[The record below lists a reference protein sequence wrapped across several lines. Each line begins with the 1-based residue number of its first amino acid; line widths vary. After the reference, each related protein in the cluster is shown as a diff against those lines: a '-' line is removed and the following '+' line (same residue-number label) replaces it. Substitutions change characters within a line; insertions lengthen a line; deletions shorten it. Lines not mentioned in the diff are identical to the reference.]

1 MADTVQIGNTGQT
14 AKIRHPVAVAVF
26 SFITL
31 GIYYVYWWYQVNRE
45 LMDFGRARNVDGL
58 GDNPTL
64 SALAVFPGVL
74 VIVPPFV
81 TLYNGVKR
89 FQRAQETTLG
99 EATLSGWVVLV
110 LVVAA
115 FIVGV
120 AAPIIP
126 GYLQAELNK
135 IWERQPRLGIEATT
149 GDADIERI
157 KKLAELKDTGAISAE
172 EFEAEKARLLHSPHG
187 STTDHP

>member
-14 AKIRHPVAVAVF
+14 AKIRHPVAVAIF

-45 LMDFGRARNVDGL
+45 VMDLGRARNVDGL

-89 FQRAQETTLG
+89 FQRAQETTLE
-99 EATLSGWVVLV
+99 EATLSGWIVLV

-126 GYLQAELNK
+126 GYVQAELNK
-135 IWERQPRLGIEATT
+135 IWEGQPRLGVEAAA
-149 GDADIERI
+149 GDAD
-157 KKLAELKDTGAISAE
+157 LD
-172 EFEAEKARLLHSPHG
+172 EKARVLRSPQG